1 MIRNYDMWHN
11 YPNSYYAKAKVKR
24 NKSIFYLFEFFPNLS
39 WSCEHLQTRAVIYRR
54 PTYYQGFFPVIH
66 VSEMLNSIWLAPP
79 LLNFAG
85 KLNAD
90 RFLPRN

>member
-39 WSCEHLQTRAVIYRR
+39 WLENIYKHGQLFIEDLRIIK
-54 PTYYQGFFPVIH
+54 GF
-66 VSEMLNSIWLAPP
+66 S
-79 LLNFAG
+79 
-85 KLNAD
+85 
-90 RFLPRN
+90 R